1 MGKIL
6 KTSAE
11 GRKCT
16 FPSCTHILSV
26 YNHDT
31 YCHLHLDQMLHKQKP
46 KILEVIPL
54 AAEHAAENSFTDPLA
69 K

>member
-16 FPSCTHILSV
+16 FPNCTRTLSI
-26 YNHDT
+26 YNHEA
-31 YCHLHLDQMLHKQKP
+31 YCHIHLDQMPRDKKL
-46 KILEVIPL
+46 KILAQPG
-54 AAEHAAENSFTDPLA
+54 A
-69 K
+69 